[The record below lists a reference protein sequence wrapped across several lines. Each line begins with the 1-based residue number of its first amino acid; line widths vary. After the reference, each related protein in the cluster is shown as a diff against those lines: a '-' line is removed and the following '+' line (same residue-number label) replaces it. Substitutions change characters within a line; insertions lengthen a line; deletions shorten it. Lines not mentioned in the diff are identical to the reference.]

1 MSEDEEAW
9 LRATIKNT
17 QAERINHPSPFGTLD
32 IDAKRW
38 NNAPNPNNPKYII
51 IGNTDDAYILN
62 DQQNNIQFRTITLF
76 DDNGNSYHSYQYNDR
91 YSNWTIDPLDNVC
104 VYHNGN
110 IIIRIN
116 DFTSLAAILDQIHSY
131 NNNLNYD
138 VAFTINPNNFSR
150 YPNWEQKYLKYKNKY
165 ITLKKQLGYDY
176 VSL

>member
-1 MSEDEEAW
+1 
-9 LRATIKNT
+9 
-17 QAERINHPSPFGTLD
+17 
-32 IDAKRW
+32 
-38 NNAPNPNNPKYII
+38 
-51 IGNTDDAYILN
+51 
-62 DQQNNIQFRTITLF
+62 
-76 DDNGNSYHSYQYNDR
+76 
-91 YSNWTIDPLDNVC
+91 VC